1 MAARATKIQLTI
13 AAIIATSVSAWADDT
28 GVLSAAPSRPSL
40 AQPSPVS
47 RVSGVT
53 QFGMPGD
60 HKYIFCEGADCP
72 ARTPKHFNEPAPTP
86 PIVMHKAAPVYV
98 VPIVE
103 ETAPAAKQAPKP
115 KPKLKKRKAR
125 KPVPKHT
132 NDCPV
137 TK

>member
-1 MAARATKIQLTI
+1 MAARATTIQLTI
-13 AAIIATSVSAWADDT
+13 AAIIATSVSAWAQDT
-28 GVLSAAPSRPSL
+28 GVLLAAPSRPSL

-72 ARTPKHFNEPAPTP
+72 DRTQKHFNEPP
-86 PIVMHKAAPVYV
+86 PPPPLVMPKPAPVYV
-98 VPIVE
+98 EPMVE
-103 ETAPAAKQAPKP
+103 EAAPAAKKAPAPKL
-115 KPKLKKRKAR
+115 KPKKRKAS
-125 KPVPKHT
+125 KPVRKHT

-137 TK
+137 PK

>member
-1 MAARATKIQLTI
+1 MAVRATTIQLTI
-13 AAIIATSVSAWADDT
+13 AAIIATSASAWAQDA

-72 ARTPKHFNEPAPTP
+72 DRTTKHFNEPP
-86 PIVMHKAAPVYV
+86 PPQPLVMPKAASVYV
-98 VPIVE
+98 EPMIEEAVPVAKK
-103 ETAPAAKQAPKP
+103 APAPKS
-115 KPKLKKRKAR
+115 KMKKRKAS
-125 KPVPKHT
+125 KPVRKHT